1 MYKKEKNVLHL
12 FVQKK
17 VTVLLFV
24 HSIAWTCEQIREDE
38 IGQSPR

>member
-1 MYKKEKNVLHL
+1 MYKKEKNVLHIYT
-12 FVQKK
+12 KK

-38 IGQSPR
+38 IWQSLR